1 MRKRKSF
8 LSKRQRFDELRGSL
22 DAARSSFI
30 PVWRDI
36 ADHILPMRPRFMV
49 KDVSRG
55 QRRNQKIID
64 STATFAAS
72 TLSSGMMSGM
82 TSPAKPWFRLT
93 TADSAL
99 NELDAVKGW
108 LKLVVDRMNAV
119 LTKSNAYDVFPQ
131 LYTDT
136 GVFGTGVFAVL
147 EDDDDVIHCASY
159 PVGSYW
165 IASDAKGKVRVFM
178 REFQMTVRQLVDE
191 FGGDGPEPDWSRF
204 TMAVKTAWEQAQFG
218 QTFEVRHVICP
229 NEEYN
234 SGRHESKYKAFASCY
249 YQTDAE
255 SGRKGDEKWLREEGF
270 DEFPVLAGRWDLS
283 GDDVYATSC
292 PGMVALGDI
301 KQLQQ
306 QEKRGAQALDKM
318 VNPPLVGPTSLS
330 RTAVSLLPGGITY
343 TDERD
348 GVKGLRALHEVN
360 FHLGDLEQ
368 KNEQKR
374 QMINRAFYA
383 DLFLMLDSM
392 EQSRTGSQPVTAEE
406 IKAREREKL
415 LVLGPVLERFN
426 KDVLSQLIDRVFA
439 IMLRRGMIPE
449 APQELAGQPLRV
461 EYISI
466 MAQAQKI
473 QSLATLERFTSYVT
487 NLALNT
493 QRPDVLDKWD
503 MDQTVDVY
511 ADSAGID
518 PHLVRSDDDVAAMR
532 QARAQQQQQQ
542 AAAERAAQLA
552 PAAQQLSQTDTS
564 SKNALTDLLGTMG
577 PQGTANQLVA

>member
-1 MRKRKSF
+1 MKRRGSF
-8 LSKRQRFDELRGSL
+8 LTKRQVWDQQRATMDTV
-22 DAARSSFI
+22 RSSFV
-30 PVWRDI
+30 PSWRDL
-36 ADHILPMRPRFMV
+36 ADNILPMRPRFMV
-49 KDVSRG
+49 TDTSRG

-64 STATFAAS
+64 STATFAIG
-72 TLSSGMMSGM
+72 TLSAGMMSGM

-93 TADSAL
+93 TPDPEL
-99 NELDAVKGW
+99 NELASVKAW
-108 LKLVVDRMNAV
+108 LQIVVQRMNTV
-119 LTKSNAYDVFPQ
+119 FTKSNLYDILPE

-136 GVFGTGVFAVL
+136 GVFGTGCFGVF
-147 EDDDDVIHCASY
+147 EDDEDVIHCESY

-165 IASDAKGKVRVFM
+165 IATDAKGRVRTWM
-178 REFQMTVRQLVDE
+178 REFSMTVSQLVDR
-191 FGGDGPEPDWSRF
+191 FGGDGSEPDWTRF
-204 TMAVKTAWEQAQFG
+204 TLGVKRDWEAKDFG
-218 QTFEVRHVICP
+218 QSYVVRHIITT
-229 NEEYN
+229 NEEYDE
-234 SGRHESKYKAFASCY
+234 GKLHAKYKQFASCY
-249 YQTDAE
+249 YQVDADMGR
-255 SGRKGDEKWLREEGF
+255 SGEEQFLEEKGF
-270 DEFPVLAGRWDLS
+270 DEFPILAGRWSVS
-283 GDDVYATSC
+283 GNDVYATSC
-292 PGMVALGDI
+292 PGMIALGDI

-318 VNPPLVGPTSLS
+318 VNPPLVGPEP
-330 RTAVSLLPGGITY
+330 RCRQAVNILPGGITY
-343 TDERD
+343 NDERD

-360 FHLGDLEQ
+360 FHLADLEA
-368 KNEQKR
+368 KNDQKR
-374 QMINRAFYA
+374 AMINRAFYA

-426 KDVLSQLIDRVFA
+426 KDVLSPLIDRVFA
-439 IMLRRGMIPE
+439 IMARRGLIPD
-449 APQELAGQPLRV
+449 APPELENVELRV

-473 QSLATLERFTSYVT
+473 QSLATLERFSSYVS

-532 QARAQQQQQQ
+532 QARAQAQQQQ
-542 AAAERAAQLA
+542 AAAERMAQMA
-552 PAAQQLSQTDTS
+552 PAAQQLSQTDTTG
-564 SKNALTDLLGTMG
+564 KNALTDLLSAAGG
-577 PQGTANQLVA
+577 GNQQMVA